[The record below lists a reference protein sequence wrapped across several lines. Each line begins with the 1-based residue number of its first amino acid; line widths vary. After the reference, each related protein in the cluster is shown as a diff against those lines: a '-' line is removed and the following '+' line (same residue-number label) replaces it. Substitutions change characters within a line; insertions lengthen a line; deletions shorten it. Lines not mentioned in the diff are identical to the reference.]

1 MYNKMHSPIG
11 TAESCTDDVLTTFQ
25 FDLPFSVVLTGLL
38 DLYSHPCNKLQG
50 YFRMSLTGQNNA
62 FHNSWICPA
71 AVEPK

>member
-38 DLYSHPCNKLQG
+38 DLGTNILKGTLEQ
-50 YFRMSLTGQNNA
+50 
-62 FHNSWICPA
+62 
-71 AVEPK
+71 